1 MLSANELRIGNLLKL
16 FLGVDDDGPKYR
28 EYEIKG
34 IMIQCG
40 SSHYLVNDMW
50 VEISNNL
57 ELIPIT
63 EEWLTKK
70 FIFKQIDKYTFV
82 LNGIFIH
89 KRLSG
94 FIFNIGKR
102 KIKLNSIHQ
111 LQNLYFA
118 LTQKELKL
126 C

>member
-1 MLSANELRIGNLLKL
+1 MINANELRIGNYVSDNFASDSFFAQVKKLDFTRCHYGNFHSCYSDLK
-16 FLGVDDDGPKYR
+16 P
-28 EYEIKG
+28 
-34 IMIQCG
+34 
-40 SSHYLVNDMW
+40 
-50 VEISNNL
+50 
-57 ELIPIT
+57 IPIT

-118 LTQKELKL
+118 LTQKELTL
-126 C
+126 NE

>member
-1 MLSANELRIGNLLKL
+1 MGEMINANELMIGN
-16 FLGVDDDGPKYR
+16 FIYR
-28 EYEIKG
+28 EKSKIGKIEQIAPYITVFDK
-34 IMIQCG
+34 
-40 SSHYLVNDMW
+40 
-50 VEISNNL
+50 L
-57 ELIPIT
+57 EPIPIT

-102 KIKLNSIHQ
+102 KIKLNSIQQ

-118 LTQKELKL
+118 LTKKELTL
-126 C
+126 NE